1 MAATIKIS
9 DLDPIASGALDD
21 SSVLPVVDGGI
32 TFKLPLSRL
41 REFLGDSFATDSEL
55 TGQISTVN
63 STISELSTT
72 EISEGSSLYYTNARV
87 KNYIGT
93 ENVVSSSA
101 QITNLG
107 FYSGTTAIKNA
118 LPEGTISGS
127 SQITI
132 TESQISDLDHYTDS
146 DVLGYINLLAVVSG
160 SVITQLPIGLISSSA
175 QLPSGLVS
183 GSTQVISLLPSGV
196 VSGSTQ
202 VINLLPQGSISG
214 SQQITD
220 FGFISESV
228 ATILPQGTISGSQ
241 QITDFGFI
249 SESVATIL
257 PQGTISGSQQIT
269 DFGFISGS
277 GFISASA
284 QVVLADAT
292 LTGFNTSLVSEVPSN
307 LYFTGQ
313 RVIEMLTP
321 LHIFSGSVNTFTS
334 SVGGGGASIPDGTI
348 SSSQQITDFGYIS
361 SSVSVVNSLPDG
373 TISSSAQ
380 ITNLGFITDASVGTT
395 ITDTVTSTYIK
406 NRLPENTVS
415 ASAQLSSTFALLD
428 GATGVLNLSSS
439 LATRVSVL
447 EGSSGI
453 TDGLVSGSAQIDYLL
468 TENQLTFEGASIT
481 VLQTGNKVELT
492 GSAVS
497 YADVTNKP
505 FDIISSSTQILDLN
519 YVNDNELN
527 SPDGIKTLTIPD
539 NTTITVFAATFL
551 DDADASSVRTTLGI
565 PSDFAVTDSSNT
577 FEGNQ
582 TINAN
587 LTVTGS
593 ITGDSFIVGGVGTP
607 IIESATNLEISAS
620 ADINVF
626 AQNMI
631 VSSSVDIGD
640 TLKLKSWNPL
650 PAGELGMLAVSAS
663 AAGVGGLYFYN
674 GTVWQSVDLT

>member
-1 MAATIKIS
+1 M
-9 DLDPIASGALDD
+9 
-21 SSVLPVVDGGI
+21 
-32 TFKLPLSRL
+32 
-41 REFLGDSFATDSEL
+41 
-55 TGQISTVN
+55 
-63 STISELSTT
+63 
-72 EISEGSSLYYTNARV
+72 
-87 KNYIGT
+87 
-93 ENVVSSSA
+93 
-101 QITNLG
+101 
-107 FYSGTTAIKNA
+107 
-118 LPEGTISGS
+118 
-127 SQITI
+127 
-132 TESQISDLDHYTDS
+132 
-146 DVLGYINLLAVVSG
+146 
-160 SVITQLPIGLISSSA
+160 
-175 QLPSGLVS
+175 
-183 GSTQVISLLPSGV
+183 
-196 VSGSTQ
+196 
-202 VINLLPQGSISG
+202 
-214 SQQITD
+214 
-220 FGFISESV
+220 
-228 ATILPQGTISGSQ
+228 
-241 QITDFGFI
+241 
-249 SESVATIL
+249 
-257 PQGTISGSQQIT
+257 
-269 DFGFISGS
+269 
-277 GFISASA
+277 
-284 QVVLADAT
+284 
-292 LTGFNTSLVSEVPSN
+292 
-307 LYFTGQ
+307 
-313 RVIEMLTP
+313 
-321 LHIFSGSVNTFTS
+321 
-334 SVGGGGASIPDGTI
+334 
-348 SSSQQITDFGYIS
+348 
-361 SSVSVVNSLPDG
+361 
-373 TISSSAQ
+373 
-380 ITNLGFITDASVGTT
+380 
-395 ITDTVTSTYIK
+395 
-406 NRLPENTVS
+406 
-415 ASAQLSSTFALLD
+415 LD